1 MIMIMGEN
9 DNNNNNNNNNNH
21 NHNHKHKHKHKI
33 KKYCPIIKN
42 KKIHLE
48 TWDNVQV
55 IHFQKKLKENRNIL
69 FA

>member
-1 MIMIMGEN
+1 MIMIMVEN
-9 DNNNNNNNNNNH
+9 TTTTTTNNNNNNH
-21 NHNHKHKHKHKI
+21 KHKHKLKI